1 MPETLSTP
9 GTGARIQDAVV
20 KYGFIAITVI
30 LFLYFA
36 LTEPSFASSSSLF
49 LLLKFAS
56 VTAIL
61 GLGVTFTMVVGG
73 LDLSIGAT
81 AGLAVQLAAMAMVFY
96 NLTGTTAVVVV
107 LIGGVLVGLLNAF
120 LIVICKIPDL
130 LATLGM
136 MFVIQGAKLIPVS
149 GQSVSSGM
157 VLRDGSVAPGSFT
170 PAFLKIDRGFIGPV
184 PLPVVIMLVL
194 VVVSWFFLS
203 RTTWGRVMY
212 AIGSNPQA
220 ARLSGVRVGLYH
232 GLAYVI
238 SGLFASIGGLILVSR
253 IGQGDVNAGA
263 SSLLEAVAVAL
274 VGTSVLGLAKPNA
287 WGTFLGALLIGIVLT
302 GLTMKGLQYY
312 HQDTAKGLVLIVAL
326 LILTGTVNGWFL
338 VGPGNIAS
346 LGQSSYGLL
355 LIAKLVLFGGM
366 LGLAA
371 LNRYRLTPALAQ
383 AIEEEAAPRAQAL
396 LRASLFVEGGLAIV
410 ILGLVAWLGTLSPPM
425 SM

>member
-1 MPETLSTP
+1 MPETPSGL
-9 GTGARIQDAVV
+9 GMRARIQDAVV

-30 LFLYFA
+30 LFLYFS
-36 LTEPSFASSSSLF
+36 LTEPAFATSSSLF

-81 AGLAVQLAAMAMVFY
+81 AGLTVQLAAMTMVFY
-96 NLTGTTAVVVV
+96 NLTGTTAVLVALVGGVVV
-107 LIGGVLVGLLNAF
+107 GLMNAF
-120 LIVICKIPDL
+120 LIVVAKIPDL

-136 MFVIQGAKLIPVS
+136 MFVMMGAKLIPVS
-149 GQSVSSGM
+149 GQSVSSGL
-157 VLRDGSVAPGSFT
+157 VLRDGSVAPGRFT
-170 PAFLKIDRGFIGPV
+170 AEFLKIDRGFLGPV

-194 VVVSWFFLS
+194 VVLSWFFLS
-203 RTTWGRVMY
+203 RTTWGRLMY
-212 AIGSNPQA
+212 AIGANPEA
-220 ARLSGVRVGLYH
+220 ARLSGVRVGVYR

-238 SGLFASIGGLILVSR
+238 SGLFASIAGLILVSR

-302 GLTMKGLQYY
+302 GLTMKGFQYY

-326 LILTGTVNGWFL
+326 LFSFTISRRKV
-338 VGPGNIAS
+338 
-346 LGQSSYGLL
+346 
-355 LIAKLVLFGGM
+355 
-366 LGLAA
+366 
-371 LNRYRLTPALAQ
+371 RYSPA
-383 AIEEEAAPRAQAL
+383 
-396 LRASLFVEGGLAIV
+396 
-410 ILGLVAWLGTLSPPM
+410 T
-425 SM
+425 

>member
-1 MPETLSTP
+1 MPETLST
-9 GTGARIQDAVV
+9 TSTMARLQDGVV
-20 KYGFIAITVI
+20 KYGFIAVTVI

-36 LTEPSFASSSSLF
+36 LTEPAFASSSSLF
-49 LLLKFAS
+49 SMLKFAS

-96 NLTGTTAVVVV
+96 NLTGTTAVAVV
-107 LIGGVLVGLLNAF
+107 LIGGVVVGLLNAF

-157 VLRDGSVAPGSFT
+157 VLRDGSVAPGRFT
-170 PAFLKIDRGFIGPV
+170 PEFLRIDRGFIGPV
-184 PLPVVIMLVL
+184 PLPVIIMLVL
-194 VVVSWFFLS
+194 VVVSWFILS
-203 RTTWGRVMY
+203 RTTWGRIMY
-212 AIGSNPQA
+212 AIGSNPEA
-220 ARLSGVRVGLYH
+220 ARLSGVRVGLYR

-274 VGTSVLGLAKPNA
+274 VGTSVLGLAKPNS
-287 WGTFLGALLIGIVLT
+287 WGTLLGALLISIVLT

-326 LILTGTVNGWFL
+326 LISFTISRRKV
-338 VGPGNIAS
+338 
-346 LGQSSYGLL
+346 
-355 LIAKLVLFGGM
+355 
-366 LGLAA
+366 
-371 LNRYRLTPALAQ
+371 RYSPA
-383 AIEEEAAPRAQAL
+383 
-396 LRASLFVEGGLAIV
+396 
-410 ILGLVAWLGTLSPPM
+410 T
-425 SM
+425 

>member
-1 MPETLSTP
+1 MPETPSAL
-9 GTGARIQDAVV
+9 GIRARIQDAVV

-30 LFLYFA
+30 LFLYFS
-36 LTEPSFASSSSLF
+36 LTEPAFATSSSLF

-81 AGLAVQLAAMAMVFY
+81 AGLTVQLAAMTMVFY
-96 NLTGTTAVVVV
+96 NLTGTTAVIVALVGGVVV
-107 LIGGVLVGLLNAF
+107 GLMNAF
-120 LIVICKIPDL
+120 LIVVAKIPDL

-136 MFVIQGAKLIPVS
+136 MFVIMGAKLIPVS

-170 PAFLKIDRGFIGPV
+170 PEFLKIDRGFLGPV

-203 RTTWGRVMY
+203 RTTWGRLMY
-212 AIGSNPQA
+212 AIGANPEA
-220 ARLSGVRVGLYH
+220 ARLSGVRVGLYR

-238 SGLFASIGGLILVSR
+238 SGLFASIAGLILVSR

-302 GLTMKGLQYY
+302 GLTMKGFQYY

-326 LILTGTVNGWFL
+326 LFSFTISRRKV
-338 VGPGNIAS
+338 
-346 LGQSSYGLL
+346 
-355 LIAKLVLFGGM
+355 
-366 LGLAA
+366 
-371 LNRYRLTPALAQ
+371 RYSPA
-383 AIEEEAAPRAQAL
+383 
-396 LRASLFVEGGLAIV
+396 
-410 ILGLVAWLGTLSPPM
+410 T
-425 SM
+425 

>member
-1 MPETLSTP
+1 MPETSSALSMR
-9 GTGARIQDAVV
+9 ARIQDAVV

-30 LFLYFA
+30 LFLYFS
-36 LTEPSFASSSSLF
+36 LTEPAFATSSSLF

-81 AGLAVQLAAMAMVFY
+81 AGLTVQLAAMTMVFY
-96 NLTGTTAVVVV
+96 NLTGTTAVLVALAGGVVV
-107 LIGGVLVGLLNAF
+107 GLMNAF
-120 LIVICKIPDL
+120 LIVVAKIPDL

-136 MFVIQGAKLIPVS
+136 MFVIMGAKLIPVS

-157 VLRDGSVAPGSFT
+157 VLRDGSVAPGRFT
-170 PAFLKIDRGFIGPV
+170 SEFLKIDRGFLGPV

-194 VVVSWFFLS
+194 VVLSWFFLS
-203 RTTWGRVMY
+203 RTTWGRLMY
-212 AIGSNPQA
+212 AIGANPEA
-220 ARLSGVRVGLYH
+220 ARLSGVRVGVYR

-238 SGLFASIGGLILVSR
+238 SGLFASIAGLILVSR

-302 GLTMKGLQYY
+302 GLTMKGFQYY

-326 LILTGTVNGWFL
+326 LFSFTISRRKV
-338 VGPGNIAS
+338 
-346 LGQSSYGLL
+346 
-355 LIAKLVLFGGM
+355 
-366 LGLAA
+366 
-371 LNRYRLTPALAQ
+371 RYSPA
-383 AIEEEAAPRAQAL
+383 
-396 LRASLFVEGGLAIV
+396 
-410 ILGLVAWLGTLSPPM
+410 T
-425 SM
+425 

>member
-1 MPETLSTP
+1 VPETLST
-9 GTGARIQDAVV
+9 TSTMARLQDGVV
-20 KYGFIAITVI
+20 KYGFIAVTVI

-36 LTEPSFASSSSLF
+36 LTEPAFASSSSLF
-49 LLLKFAS
+49 SMLKFAS

-96 NLTGTTAVVVV
+96 NLTGTTAVAVV
-107 LIGGVLVGLLNAF
+107 LIGGVVVGLLNAF

-157 VLRDGSVAPGSFT
+157 VLRDGSVAPGRFT
-170 PAFLKIDRGFIGPV
+170 PEFLKIDRGFIGPV
-184 PLPVVIMLVL
+184 PLPVIIMLVL

-203 RTTWGRVMY
+203 RTTWGRIMY
-212 AIGSNPQA
+212 AIGSNPEA
-220 ARLSGVRVGLYH
+220 ARLSGVRVGLYR

-274 VGTSVLGLAKPNA
+274 VGTSVLGLAKPNS
-287 WGTFLGALLIGIVLT
+287 WGTLLGALLISIVLT

-326 LILTGTVNGWFL
+326 LISFTISRRKV
-338 VGPGNIAS
+338 
-346 LGQSSYGLL
+346 
-355 LIAKLVLFGGM
+355 
-366 LGLAA
+366 
-371 LNRYRLTPALAQ
+371 RYSPA
-383 AIEEEAAPRAQAL
+383 
-396 LRASLFVEGGLAIV
+396 
-410 ILGLVAWLGTLSPPM
+410 T
-425 SM
+425 

>member
-1 MPETLSTP
+1 VPETLSTP

-96 NLTGTTAVVVV
+96 NLTGTTAVAVV

-170 PAFLKIDRGFIGPV
+170 PGFLKIDRGFIGPV

-194 VVVSWFFLS
+194 VVASWFFLS

-263 SSLLEAVAVAL
+263 SSLLESVAVAL

-326 LILTGTVNGWFL
+326 LFSFTISRRKV
-338 VGPGNIAS
+338 
-346 LGQSSYGLL
+346 
-355 LIAKLVLFGGM
+355 
-366 LGLAA
+366 
-371 LNRYRLTPALAQ
+371 RYSPA
-383 AIEEEAAPRAQAL
+383 
-396 LRASLFVEGGLAIV
+396 
-410 ILGLVAWLGTLSPPM
+410 T
-425 SM
+425 

>member
-1 MPETLSTP
+1 MPETPSTLSM
-9 GTGARIQDAVV
+9 GARIQDAVV
-20 KYGFIAITVI
+20 RYGFVAITVI
-30 LFLYFA
+30 LFLYFS
-36 LTEPSFASSSSLF
+36 LTEPSFATSSSLF

-81 AGLAVQLAAMAMVFY
+81 AGLTVQLAAMSMVFY
-96 NLTGTTAVVVV
+96 NLTGTTAVVVG
-107 LIGGVLVGLLNAF
+107 LLGGVLVGLVNAF
-120 LIVICKIPDL
+120 LIVIAKIPDL

-136 MFVIQGAKLIPVS
+136 MFVIAGAKLIPVS

-157 VLRDGSVAPGSFT
+157 VLRDGSVAPGRFT
-170 PAFLKIDRGFIGPV
+170 PEFLKIDRGFIGPV

-194 VVVSWFFLS
+194 VVASWFFLS
-203 RTTWGRVMY
+203 RTTWGRLMY
-212 AIGSNPQA
+212 AIGANPEA
-220 ARLSGVRVGLYH
+220 ARLSGVRVRFYR

-274 VGTSVLGLAKPNA
+274 VGTSVLGFAKPNA

-312 HQDTAKGLVLIVAL
+312 DQDTAKGVVLIVAL
-326 LILTGTVNGWFL
+326 LFSFTFSRRKV
-338 VGPGNIAS
+338 
-346 LGQSSYGLL
+346 
-355 LIAKLVLFGGM
+355 
-366 LGLAA
+366 
-371 LNRYRLTPALAQ
+371 RYSPA
-383 AIEEEAAPRAQAL
+383 
-396 LRASLFVEGGLAIV
+396 
-410 ILGLVAWLGTLSPPM
+410 T
-425 SM
+425 